1 MSMNG
6 AFVRR
11 WIIMANY
18 TINTSNELY
27 HHGIKGQKWGVR
39 RYQNKDGS
47 LTSAGNKRYARDAR
61 EQGYN
66 KYDVESGTYYRTS
79 KKNGRSD
86 LNSDASRYVKED
98 VERTKKVVDSTRQ
111 MNDTLRIS
119 NQNYI
124 NNNSRRNNKRMDLS
138 SMSDQE
144 LRNQINRELLERQYN
159 DVFNQKKI
167 SKGREYAKNI
177 LETTGTVLGVASS
190 ALGIALAIKELR
202 G

>member
-1 MSMNG
+1 MNG

-27 HHGIKGQKWGVR
+27 HHGIKGQRWGVR
-39 RYQNKDGS
+39 RYQNEDGS
-47 LTSAGNKRYARDAR
+47 LTAAGNKRYARDAR

-66 KYDVESGTYYRTS
+66 KYDTESRTYYRTS

-86 LNSDASRYVKED
+86 LNSDANRYVKED

-111 MNDTLRIS
+111 MNDTLRVS

-124 NNNSRRNNKRMDLS
+124 NNNSKRNNKRMDLS

-159 DVFNQKKI
+159 DVFNQKKA

-177 LETTGTVLGVASS
+177 LETTGTVLGVTSS

>member
-1 MSMNG
+1 MNG

-18 TINTSNELY
+18 AINTSNELY
-27 HHGIKGQKWGVR
+27 HHGITGQKWGVR

-66 KYDVESGTYYRTS
+66 KYDAESGTYYRTS

-124 NNNSRRNNKRMDLS
+124 NNNSKRNNKRMDLS

-159 DVFNQKKI
+159 DVFNQKKT
-167 SKGREYAKNI
+167 SKGREYTKNI
-177 LETTGTVLGVASS
+177 LETTGTVLGVTSS

>member
-1 MSMNG
+1 M
-6 AFVRR
+6 
-11 WIIMANY
+11 
-18 TINTSNELY
+18 TNELY
-27 HHGIKGQKWGVR
+27 HHGIKGQRWGVR
-39 RYQNKDGS
+39 RYQNEDGS
-47 LTSAGNKRYARDAR
+47 LTAAGNKRYAMDAR

-66 KYDVESGTYYRTS
+66 KYDTESRTYYRTS

-86 LNSDASRYVKED
+86 LNSDANRYVKED
-98 VERTKKVVDSTRQ
+98 VERTKKVVDLTRQ
-111 MNDTLRIS
+111 MNDALRVS

-124 NNNSRRNNKRMDLS
+124 NNNSKRNNKRMDLS

-159 DVFNQKKI
+159 DVFNQKKA

-177 LETTGTVLGVASS
+177 LETTGTVLGVTSS